1 MKLEM
6 GWKID
11 WKDFFGSI
19 FHLTNIIRFMDS
31 EDSLNLDL
39 EISEEVK
46 AGENTPNQQDK
57 QTNEDEIELDI
68 GIDDSEHSE
77 HVPTE
82 QMPEPTN
89 QVSEPSNQTTEQT
102 NKTDILDDI
111 DLDIP
116 DNFLDD
122 DLVMKKPKTEPE
134 TVDGIENEPNTN
146 TSDQTPDKTNEN
158 DDPKPHEYNDTGSVH
173 IDIDDDVNID
183 DQASNEV
190 HEPTKDDVEDVQID
204 VEPQASAPVETKS
217 VPDTKQILEEMDKY
231 LDQKE
236 KEFGDEAV
244 EEIKKHL
251 DIHLDDDAVDVIE
264 FEDSQEFDGEK
275 SITDEKVEDKELSTD
290 SEHDESKPAKV
301 VEVDGK
307 KVEISVGKGEDMSAE
322 KLEEKRV
329 QAIKSI
335 KSKASELA
343 KKGLEFDGSIYDQ
356 PEEVDKF
363 LRMIVGCMV
372 VPSNSIK
379 AEAQTLHLDEYEH
392 WKIPTDEFIQK
403 VSFYPDF
410 KCFQAPPENLLH
422 SPDEILVICHDL
434 NELFQF
440 NFLDM
445 HSTDFQF
452 NEIPARILKFT
463 NKYADLKT
471 TAFEEN
477 FLKAIYSKIEIL
489 LNTNV
494 EAAFRSNSIKVTN
507 DFWTAFGGYLK
518 EMEQIQGRQEKLRA
532 SWNEF
537 IVALFSMRVKN
548 QIYRHASYSNLN
560 EMLNTCYQPDGFL
573 LIEQLVGNSLKC
585 YFPTII
591 RSYFFMIRSVYM
603 MARLVAIYSFLKL
616 HEGKSKEQVR
626 KEIYE
631 IGAIC
636 TIAYETKYHMWKS
649 EERAPIHGLKNEEI
663 SPQVQE
669 YARNHVINGGQYFLL
684 KSIETALPVIADSL
698 P

>member
-1 MKLEM
+1 
-6 GWKID
+6 
-11 WKDFFGSI
+11 
-19 FHLTNIIRFMDS
+19 MDS
-31 EDSLNLDL
+31 EGSLDL
-39 EISEEVK
+39 DFDISDNAEENHVQESVK
-46 AGENTPNQQDK
+46 DEN
-57 QTNEDEIELDI
+57 EVELDI
-68 GIDDSEHSE
+68 DKNIDLEH
-77 HVPTE
+77 HTTVPTE
-82 QMPEPTN
+82 QTPKPIPDENSIDEKQMSD
-89 QVSEPSNQTTEQT
+89 V
-102 NKTDILDDI
+102 DILDDI

-116 DNFLDD
+116 DEFLDD
-122 DLVMKKPKTEPE
+122 SMVMEKPNTEPE
-134 TVDGIENEPNTN
+134 NINQMENKSEPTSDDNSKPTENE
-146 TSDQTPDKTNEN
+146 
-158 DDPKPHEYNDTGSVH
+158 
-173 IDIDDDVNID
+173 VN
-183 DQASNEV
+183 ATE
-190 HEPTKDDVEDVQID
+190 HAVEDEVQFD
-204 VEPQASAPVETKS
+204 DEVEIPKLSPHPETKP
-217 VPDTKQILEEMDKY
+217 VLDKHQVLEEMDKY
-231 LDQKE
+231 LDQKD

-251 DIHLDDDAVDVIE
+251 DIHLNDDAVEVIE
-264 FEDSQEFDGEK
+264 FEDSQEFTGEK
-275 SITDEKVEDKELSTD
+275 SITDEKLEHKEVSAD
-290 SEHDESKPAKV
+290 SEHDDSKPPAKV
-301 VEVDGK
+301 VEMDGK
-307 KVEISVGKGEDMSAE
+307 KVEISVGKGEEMTPE

-329 QAIKSI
+329 QAIKNI
-335 KSKASELA
+335 KSKASELS
-343 KKGLEFDGSIYDQ
+343 KKGLEFDGSVYDD
-356 PEEVDKF
+356 PDETNKF
-363 LRMIVGCMV
+363 LRMIVGCMM
-372 VPSNSIK
+372 VPPNSIQ
-379 AEAQTLHLDEYEH
+379 AEAQTLHLDEAER
-392 WKIPTDEFIQK
+392 WKISTDEFIQK

-440 NFLDM
+440 NFLDI

-452 NEIPARILKFT
+452 NEIPSRILKFT
-463 NKYADLKT
+463 NKYTDLKT

-494 EAAFRSNSIKVTN
+494 ETAFRSNSIKVTN

-548 QIYRHASYSNLN
+548 QIYRHVSYSNLN

-603 MARLVAIYSFLKL
+603 MARMVAIYSFLKL
-616 HEGKSKEQVR
+616 HKDKPKEQVR
-626 KEIYE
+626 KELYE

-684 KSIETALPVIADSL
+684 KSIETSLPVIADSL
-698 P
+698 Q

>member
-1 MKLEM
+1 MIFLKA
-6 GWKID
+6 
-11 WKDFFGSI
+11 I
-19 FHLTNIIRFMDS
+19 FHLTNIISFMDS
-31 EDSLNLDL
+31 EGSLSLDL
-39 EISEEVK
+39 DISDNAEEKHVQE
-46 AGENTPNQQDK
+46 GV
-57 QTNEDEIELDI
+57 EL
-68 GIDDSEHSE
+68 E
-77 HVPTE
+77 VPTE
-82 QMPEPTN
+82 QTPKP
-89 QVSEPSNQTTEQT
+89 VPDDV
-102 NKTDILDDI
+102 DILDDI

-116 DNFLDD
+116 DEFLDEPNAEPTPNENE
-122 DLVMKKPKTEPE
+122 VNATEPTPNE
-134 TVDGIENEPNTN
+134 TPSSSKPNATEPTVEEEAPKV
-146 TSDQTPDKTNEN
+146 SAPDK
-158 DDPKPHEYNDTGSVH
+158 YQV
-173 IDIDDDVNID
+173 
-183 DQASNEV
+183 
-190 HEPTKDDVEDVQID
+190 
-204 VEPQASAPVETKS
+204 
-217 VPDTKQILEEMDKY
+217 LEEMDKY
-231 LDQKE
+231 LDQKD

-251 DIHLDDDAVDVIE
+251 DIHLNGDAVEVIE
-264 FEDSQEFDGEK
+264 FEDSQEFTGEK
-275 SITDEKVEDKELSTD
+275 SITDEKLEHKEVSAD
-290 SEHDESKPAKV
+290 SEHDDPKPPAKV
-301 VEVDGK
+301 VEMDGK
-307 KVEISVGKGEDMSAE
+307 KVEISVGKGEEITSE

-329 QAIKSI
+329 QAIKNI
-335 KSKASELA
+335 KSKASELS
-343 KKGLEFDGSIYDQ
+343 KKGLEFDGGVYDD
-356 PEEVDKF
+356 PDEINKF
-363 LRMIVGCMV
+363 LRMIVGCMM
-372 VPSNSIK
+372 VPPNSIQ
-379 AEAQTLHLDEYEH
+379 AEAQTLHLDEAER

-440 NFLDM
+440 NFLDI
-445 HSTDFQF
+445 HSTNFQF
-452 NEIPARILKFT
+452 NEIPSRILKFT
-463 NKYADLKT
+463 NKYTDLKT

-494 EAAFRSNSIKVTN
+494 ETAFRTNSIKVTN

-548 QIYRHASYSNLN
+548 QIYRHVSYSNLN

-603 MARLVAIYSFLKL
+603 MARMVAIYSFLEL
-616 HEGKSKEQVR
+616 HKDKPKEQVR

-631 IGAIC
+631 IGALC

-698 P
+698 Q

>member
-1 MKLEM
+1 MIFLKA
-6 GWKID
+6 
-11 WKDFFGSI
+11 I
-19 FHLTNIIRFMDS
+19 FHLTNIISFMDS
-31 EDSLNLDL
+31 ESSLDL
-39 EISEEVK
+39 DFDISDNAEENHVQESVK
-46 AGENTPNQQDK
+46 DEN
-57 QTNEDEIELDI
+57 EVELDI
-68 GIDDSEHSE
+68 DKNIDLEH
-77 HVPTE
+77 HTTVPTE
-82 QMPEPTN
+82 QTPKPIPDENSTDEKQMDDD
-89 QVSEPSNQTTEQT
+89 
-102 NKTDILDDI
+102 DILDDI

-116 DNFLDD
+116 DEFLDD
-122 DLVMKKPKTEPE
+122 SMVMEKPNTEPE
-134 TVDGIENEPNTN
+134 NINQMENKSEPTSDDNSKPTEPSSKPTENEVNAT
-146 TSDQTPDKTNEN
+146 E
-158 DDPKPHEYNDTGSVH
+158 HVVE
-173 IDIDDDVNID
+173 DDVQFD
-183 DQASNEV
+183 DEV
-190 HEPTKDDVEDVQID
+190 EIPKV
-204 VEPQASAPVETKS
+204 SAQPETKP
-217 VPDTKQILEEMDKY
+217 VIDKYQVLEEMDKY
-231 LDQKE
+231 LDQKD

-251 DIHLDDDAVDVIE
+251 DIHLNDDAVEVIE
-264 FEDSQEFDGEK
+264 FEDSQEFTGEK
-275 SITDEKVEDKELSTD
+275 SITDEKLEHKEVSAD
-290 SEHDESKPAKV
+290 SEHDDPKPPTKV
-301 VEVDGK
+301 VEMDGK
-307 KVEISVGKGEDMSAE
+307 KVEISVGKGEEITPE

-329 QAIKSI
+329 QAIKNI
-335 KSKASELA
+335 KSKASELS
-343 KKGLEFDGSIYDQ
+343 KKGLEFDGSVYDD
-356 PEEVDKF
+356 PDETNKF
-363 LRMIVGCMV
+363 LRMIVGCMM
-372 VPSNSIK
+372 VPPNSIQ
-379 AEAQTLHLDEYEH
+379 AEAQTLHLDEAER
-392 WKIPTDEFIQK
+392 WKISTDEFIQK

-440 NFLDM
+440 NFLDI

-452 NEIPARILKFT
+452 NEIPSRILKFT
-463 NKYADLKT
+463 NKYTDLKT

-494 EAAFRSNSIKVTN
+494 ETAFRSNSIKVTN

-548 QIYRHASYSNLN
+548 QIYRHVSYSNLN

-603 MARLVAIYSFLKL
+603 MARMVAIYSFLKL
-616 HEGKSKEQVR
+616 HKDKPKEQVR
-626 KEIYE
+626 KELYE

-684 KSIETALPVIADSL
+684 KSIETSLPVIADSL
-698 P
+698 Q

>member
-1 MKLEM
+1 MV
-6 GWKID
+6 
-11 WKDFFGSI
+11 FFKAI
-19 FHLTNIIRFMDS
+19 FHLTNIIPFMDS
-31 EDSLNLDL
+31 EGSLDL
-39 EISEEVK
+39 DFDISDNAEENHAQESVK
-46 AGENTPNQQDK
+46 EEN
-57 QTNEDEIELDI
+57 EVELDI
-68 GIDDSEHSE
+68 DKNIDLEH
-77 HVPTE
+77 HTTVPTE
-82 QMPEPTN
+82 QTPKPIPDEKQMSD
-89 QVSEPSNQTTEQT
+89 V
-102 NKTDILDDI
+102 DILDDI

-116 DNFLDD
+116 DEFLDD
-122 DLVMKKPKTEPE
+122 SMVMEKPNTEPE
-134 TVDGIENEPNTN
+134 LTSNDITKPTENEVNT
-146 TSDQTPDKTNEN
+146 TE
-158 DDPKPHEYNDTGSVH
+158 HVVE
-173 IDIDDDVNID
+173 DDVQFD
-183 DQASNEV
+183 DEEEIPKLS
-190 HEPTKDDVEDVQID
+190 
-204 VEPQASAPVETKS
+204 PQPETKP
-217 VPDTKQILEEMDKY
+217 VLDKHQVLEEMDKY
-231 LDQKE
+231 LDQKD

-251 DIHLDDDAVDVIE
+251 DIHLNDDAVEVIE
-264 FEDSQEFDGEK
+264 FEDSQEFTGEK
-275 SITDEKVEDKELSTD
+275 SITDEKLEHKEVSAD
-290 SEHDESKPAKV
+290 SEHDDSKPPAKV
-301 VEVDGK
+301 VEMDGK
-307 KVEISVGKGEDMSAE
+307 KVEISVGKGEEITPE

-329 QAIKSI
+329 QAIKNI
-335 KSKASELA
+335 KSKASELS
-343 KKGLEFDGSIYDQ
+343 KKGLEFDVSVYDD
-356 PEEVDKF
+356 PDETNKF
-363 LRMIVGCMV
+363 LRMIVGCMM
-372 VPSNSIK
+372 VPPNSIQ
-379 AEAQTLHLDEYEH
+379 AEAQTLHLDEAER
-392 WKIPTDEFIQK
+392 WKISTDEFIQK

-410 KCFQAPPENLLH
+410 KCFQAPPEKLLH

-440 NFLDM
+440 NFLDI

-452 NEIPARILKFT
+452 NEIPSRILKFT
-463 NKYADLKT
+463 NKYTDLKT

-494 EAAFRSNSIKVTN
+494 ETAFRSNSIKVTN

-548 QIYRHASYSNLN
+548 QIYRHVSYSNLN

-603 MARLVAIYSFLKL
+603 MARMVAIYSFLKL
-616 HEGKSKEQVR
+616 HKDKPKEQVR
-626 KEIYE
+626 KELYE

-649 EERAPIHGLKNEEI
+649 EERASIHGLKNEEI

-684 KSIETALPVIADSL
+684 KSIETSLPVIADSL
-698 P
+698 Q

>member
-1 MKLEM
+1 
-6 GWKID
+6 
-11 WKDFFGSI
+11 
-19 FHLTNIIRFMDS
+19 MDS
-31 EDSLNLDL
+31 EGSLDL
-39 EISEEVK
+39 DFDISDNAEENHIQESVK
-46 AGENTPNQQDK
+46 DEN
-57 QTNEDEIELDI
+57 EVELDI
-68 GIDDSEHSE
+68 DKNIDLEH
-77 HVPTE
+77 HTTVPTE
-82 QMPEPTN
+82 QTPKPIPDENSIDEKQMSD
-89 QVSEPSNQTTEQT
+89 V
-102 NKTDILDDI
+102 DILDDI

-116 DNFLDD
+116 DEFLDD
-122 DLVMKKPKTEPE
+122 SMVMEKPNTEPE
-134 TVDGIENEPNTN
+134 NINQMENKSEPTSDDNSKPTENE
-146 TSDQTPDKTNEN
+146 
-158 DDPKPHEYNDTGSVH
+158 
-173 IDIDDDVNID
+173 VN
-183 DQASNEV
+183 ATEHV
-190 HEPTKDDVEDVQID
+190 VEDEVQFD
-204 VEPQASAPVETKS
+204 DEVEIPKLSPQPETKP
-217 VPDTKQILEEMDKY
+217 VLDKHQVLEEMDKY
-231 LDQKE
+231 LDQKD

-251 DIHLDDDAVDVIE
+251 DIHLNDDAVEVIE
-264 FEDSQEFDGEK
+264 FEDSQEFTGEK
-275 SITDEKVEDKELSTD
+275 SITDEKLEHKEVSAD
-290 SEHDESKPAKV
+290 SEHDDSKPPAKV
-301 VEVDGK
+301 VEMDGK
-307 KVEISVGKGEDMSAE
+307 KVEISVGKGEEITPE

-329 QAIKSI
+329 QAIKNI
-335 KSKASELA
+335 KSKASELS
-343 KKGLEFDGSIYDQ
+343 KKGLEFDGSVYDD
-356 PEEVDKF
+356 PDETNKF
-363 LRMIVGCMV
+363 LRMIVGCMM
-372 VPSNSIK
+372 VPPNSIQ
-379 AEAQTLHLDEYEH
+379 AEAQTLHLDEAER
-392 WKIPTDEFIQK
+392 WKISTDEFIQK

-410 KCFQAPPENLLH
+410 KCFQAPPEKLLH

-440 NFLDM
+440 NFLDI

-452 NEIPARILKFT
+452 NEIPSRILKFT
-463 NKYADLKT
+463 NKYTDLKT

-494 EAAFRSNSIKVTN
+494 ETAFRSNSIKVTN

-548 QIYRHASYSNLN
+548 QIYRHVSYSNLN

-603 MARLVAIYSFLKL
+603 MARMVAIYSFLKL
-616 HEGKSKEQVR
+616 HKDKPKEQVR
-626 KEIYE
+626 KELYE

-684 KSIETALPVIADSL
+684 KSIETSLPVIADSL
-698 P
+698 Q

>member
-1 MKLEM
+1 
-6 GWKID
+6 
-11 WKDFFGSI
+11 
-19 FHLTNIIRFMDS
+19 MDS
-31 EDSLNLDL
+31 ENSLNLDFDISDTVEGVKDDNEVEL
-39 EISEEVK
+39 EHH
-46 AGENTPNQQDK
+46 T
-57 QTNEDEIELDI
+57 T
-68 GIDDSEHSE
+68 
-77 HVPTE
+77 VPTE
-82 QMPEPTN
+82 QTLKPIPDEKSTDEKRTDD
-89 QVSEPSNQTTEQT
+89 V
-102 NKTDILDDI
+102 DILDNI

-116 DNFLDD
+116 DEFLDGIMD
-122 DLVMKKPKTEPE
+122 MEKPNPEPE
-134 TVDGIENEPNTN
+134 NKPELTSNDTSKPNENEVNADEVSVENEVQFEDEEKIPNVSAQPETKPV
-146 TSDQTPDKTNEN
+146 PDK
-158 DDPKPHEYNDTGSVH
+158 YQV
-173 IDIDDDVNID
+173 
-183 DQASNEV
+183 
-190 HEPTKDDVEDVQID
+190 
-204 VEPQASAPVETKS
+204 
-217 VPDTKQILEEMDKY
+217 LEEMDKY
-231 LDQKE
+231 LDQKD

-251 DIHLDDDAVDVIE
+251 DIHLNDDAVEVIV
-264 FEDSQEFDGEK
+264 FEDSQEFTGEK
-275 SITDEKVEDKELSTD
+275 SITDEKEERKEVSAD
-290 SEHDESKPAKV
+290 SEHDDPKPPAKV
-301 VEVDGK
+301 VEMDGR
-307 KVEISVGKGEDMSAE
+307 KVEISVGKGEEMTPE

-329 QAIKSI
+329 QAIKNI
-335 KSKASELA
+335 KSKASELS
-343 KKGLEFDGSIYDQ
+343 KKGLEFDGSVYDD
-356 PEEVDKF
+356 PDETDKF
-363 LRMIVGCMV
+363 LRMIVGCML
-372 VPSNSIK
+372 VPPNSIQ
-379 AEAQTLHLDEYEH
+379 AEAQTLHMNEAER

-440 NFLDM
+440 NFLDI
-445 HSTDFQF
+445 HSTNFQF
-452 NEIPARILKFT
+452 NEIPSRILKFT
-463 NKYADLKT
+463 NKYTDLKT

-494 EAAFRSNSIKVTN
+494 ETAFRSNSIKVTN

-548 QIYRHASYSNLN
+548 QIYRHVSYSNLN

-603 MARLVAIYSFLKL
+603 MARMVAIYSFLKL
-616 HEGKSKEQVR
+616 HKDKPKEQVR
-626 KEIYE
+626 KELYE

-684 KSIETALPVIADSL
+684 KSIETSLPVIADSL
-698 P
+698 Q

>member
-1 MKLEM
+1 M
-6 GWKID
+6 I
-11 WKDFFGSI
+11 FFKAI
-19 FHLTNIIRFMDS
+19 FHLTNIISFMDS
-31 EDSLNLDL
+31 EGSLDL
-39 EISEEVK
+39 DLDFDISDNAEENHIQESVK
-46 AGENTPNQQDK
+46 EEN
-57 QTNEDEIELDI
+57 EVELDI
-68 GIDDSEHSE
+68 DKNIDLEH
-77 HVPTE
+77 HTTVPTE
-82 QMPEPTN
+82 QTPKPIPDEKQMSD
-89 QVSEPSNQTTEQT
+89 V
-102 NKTDILDDI
+102 DILDDI

-116 DNFLDD
+116 DEFLDD
-122 DLVMKKPKTEPE
+122 SMVMEKPNTEPE
-134 TVDGIENEPNTN
+134 NINQMENKSEP
-146 TSDQTPDKTNEN
+146 TSDDNS
-158 DDPKPHEYNDTGSVH
+158 KPTEPSSKPTEDE
-173 IDIDDDVNID
+173 VN
-183 DQASNEV
+183 ATEHV
-190 HEPTKDDVEDVQID
+190 VEDEVQFDDEEEIPKLS
-204 VEPQASAPVETKS
+204 PQPETKP
-217 VPDTKQILEEMDKY
+217 VLDKHQVLEEMDKY
-231 LDQKE
+231 LDQKD

-251 DIHLDDDAVDVIE
+251 DIHLNDDVVEVIE
-264 FEDSQEFDGEK
+264 FEDSQEFTGEK
-275 SITDEKVEDKELSTD
+275 SITDEKLEHKEVSAD
-290 SEHDESKPAKV
+290 SEHDDSKPPVKV
-301 VEVDGK
+301 VEMDGK
-307 KVEISVGKGEDMSAE
+307 KVEISVGKGEEITPE

-329 QAIKSI
+329 QAIKNI
-335 KSKASELA
+335 KSKASELS
-343 KKGLEFDGSIYDQ
+343 KKGLEFDASVYDD
-356 PEEVDKF
+356 PDETNKF
-363 LRMIVGCMV
+363 LMMIVGCMM
-372 VPSNSIK
+372 VPPNSIQ
-379 AEAQTLHLDEYEH
+379 AEAQTLHLDEAER
-392 WKIPTDEFIQK
+392 WKISTDEFIQK

-410 KCFQAPPENLLH
+410 KCFQAPPEKLLH

-440 NFLDM
+440 NFLNI

-452 NEIPARILKFT
+452 NEIPSRILKFT
-463 NKYADLKT
+463 NKYTDLKT

-494 EAAFRSNSIKVTN
+494 ETAFRSNSIKVTN

-548 QIYRHASYSNLN
+548 QIYRHVSYSNLN

-591 RSYFFMIRSVYM
+591 RSYFFMITSVYM
-603 MARLVAIYSFLKL
+603 MARMVAIYSFLKL
-616 HEGKSKEQVR
+616 HKDKPKEQVR
-626 KEIYE
+626 KELYE

-684 KSIETALPVIADSL
+684 KSIETSLPVIADSL
-698 P
+698 Q

>member
-1 MKLEM
+1 M
-6 GWKID
+6 
-11 WKDFFGSI
+11 I
-19 FHLTNIIRFMDS
+19 FLKAIFLLSNIISFMDS
-31 EDSLNLDL
+31 ENSLNLDFDISDIIEDVKDDNEVEL
-39 EISEEVK
+39 EHH
-46 AGENTPNQQDK
+46 AT
-57 QTNEDEIELDI
+57 
-68 GIDDSEHSE
+68 
-77 HVPTE
+77 VPTE
-82 QMPEPTN
+82 QTPKPIPDEK
-89 QVSEPSNQTTEQT
+89 S
-102 NKTDILDDI
+102 TDEKRTDDVDVLDGI

-116 DNFLDD
+116 DEFLDGIMD
-122 DLVMKKPKTEPE
+122 MEKPNPEPE
-134 TVDGIENEPNTN
+134 NKPEPTSNDTSKPNENEVNADEV
-146 TSDQTPDKTNEN
+146 SVEN
-158 DDPKPHEYNDTGSVH
+158 DVQFEDKEEIPKV
-173 IDIDDDVNID
+173 
-183 DQASNEV
+183 
-190 HEPTKDDVEDVQID
+190 
-204 VEPQASAPVETKS
+204 SAQ
-217 VPDTKQILEEMDKY
+217 PDTKPVLDKYQVLEEMDKY
-231 LDQKE
+231 LDQKD

-251 DIHLDDDAVDVIE
+251 DIHLNDDAVEVIV
-264 FEDSQEFDGEK
+264 FEDSQEFTGEK
-275 SITDEKVEDKELSTD
+275 SITDEKEEHKEVSAD
-290 SEHDESKPAKV
+290 SEHDDPKPPAKV
-301 VEVDGK
+301 VEMDGK
-307 KVEISVGKGEDMSAE
+307 KVEISVGKGEEMTHE

-329 QAIKSI
+329 QAIKNI
-335 KSKASELA
+335 KSKASELS
-343 KKGLEFDGSIYDQ
+343 KKGLEFDGSVYDD
-356 PEEVDKF
+356 PNETNKF
-363 LRMIVGCMV
+363 LRMIVGCMM
-372 VPSNSIK
+372 VPPNSIQ
-379 AEAQTLHLDEYEH
+379 AEAQTLHMNEAER
-392 WKIPTDEFIQK
+392 WKISTDEFIQK

-440 NFLDM
+440 NFLDI
-445 HSTDFQF
+445 HSTNFQF
-452 NEIPARILKFT
+452 NEIPSRILKFT
-463 NKYADLKT
+463 NKYTDLKT

-494 EAAFRSNSIKVTN
+494 ESAFRSNSIKVTN

-548 QIYRHASYSNLN
+548 QIYRHVSYSNLN
-560 EMLNTCYQPDGFL
+560 EMLNTCYRPDGFL

-603 MARLVAIYSFLKL
+603 MARMVAIYSFLKL
-616 HEGKSKEQVR
+616 HKDKPKEQVR
-626 KEIYE
+626 KELYE

-684 KSIETALPVIADSL
+684 KSIETSLPVIADSL
-698 P
+698 Q

>member
-1 MKLEM
+1 
-6 GWKID
+6 
-11 WKDFFGSI
+11 
-19 FHLTNIIRFMDS
+19 MDS
-31 EDSLNLDL
+31 ENSLNLDFDISDTVEGVKDDNEVEL
-39 EISEEVK
+39 EHH
-46 AGENTPNQQDK
+46 T
-57 QTNEDEIELDI
+57 T
-68 GIDDSEHSE
+68 
-77 HVPTE
+77 VPTE
-82 QMPEPTN
+82 QMLKPIPDEKSTDEKRTDD
-89 QVSEPSNQTTEQT
+89 V
-102 NKTDILDDI
+102 DILDNI

-116 DNFLDD
+116 DEFLDGIMD
-122 DLVMKKPKTEPE
+122 MEKPNPEPE
-134 TVDGIENEPNTN
+134 NKPELTSNDTSKPNENEVNADEVSVENEVNADEVSDEEKIPNVSAQPETKPV
-146 TSDQTPDKTNEN
+146 PDK
-158 DDPKPHEYNDTGSVH
+158 YQV
-173 IDIDDDVNID
+173 
-183 DQASNEV
+183 
-190 HEPTKDDVEDVQID
+190 
-204 VEPQASAPVETKS
+204 
-217 VPDTKQILEEMDKY
+217 LEEMDKY
-231 LDQKE
+231 LDQKD

-251 DIHLDDDAVDVIE
+251 DIHLNDDAVEVIV
-264 FEDSQEFDGEK
+264 FEDSQEFTGEK
-275 SITDEKVEDKELSTD
+275 SITDEKEERKEVSAD
-290 SEHDESKPAKV
+290 SEHDDPKPPAKV
-301 VEVDGK
+301 VEMDGK
-307 KVEISVGKGEDMSAE
+307 KVEISVGKGEEITPE
-322 KLEEKRV
+322 KIEEKRI
-329 QAIKSI
+329 QAIKNI
-335 KSKASELA
+335 KSKASELS
-343 KKGLEFDGSIYDQ
+343 KKGLEFDGSVYDD
-356 PEEVDKF
+356 PDETDKF
-363 LRMIVGCMV
+363 LRMIVGCML
-372 VPSNSIK
+372 VPPNSIQ
-379 AEAQTLHLDEYEH
+379 AEAQTLHMNEAER

-440 NFLDM
+440 NFLDI
-445 HSTDFQF
+445 HSTNFQF
-452 NEIPARILKFT
+452 NEIPSRILKFT
-463 NKYADLKT
+463 NKYTDLKT

-494 EAAFRSNSIKVTN
+494 ETAFRSNSIKVTN

-548 QIYRHASYSNLN
+548 QIYRHVSYSNLN

-591 RSYFFMIRSVYM
+591 RSYFFMIRSGYM
-603 MARLVAIYSFLKL
+603 MARMVAIYSFLKL
-616 HEGKSKEQVR
+616 HKDKPKEQVR
-626 KEIYE
+626 KELYE

-684 KSIETALPVIADSL
+684 KSIETSLPVIADSL
-698 P
+698 Q

>member
-1 MKLEM
+1 
-6 GWKID
+6 
-11 WKDFFGSI
+11 
-19 FHLTNIIRFMDS
+19 MDS
-31 EDSLNLDL
+31 EGSLDL
-39 EISEEVK
+39 DFDISDNAEENHVQESVK
-46 AGENTPNQQDK
+46 DEN
-57 QTNEDEIELDI
+57 EVELDI
-68 GIDDSEHSE
+68 DKNIDLEH
-77 HVPTE
+77 HTTVPTE
-82 QMPEPTN
+82 QTPKPIPDEKQMSD
-89 QVSEPSNQTTEQT
+89 V
-102 NKTDILDDI
+102 DILDDI

-116 DNFLDD
+116 DEFLDD
-122 DLVMKKPKTEPE
+122 SMVMEKPNTEPE
-134 TVDGIENEPNTN
+134 NINQMENKSEP
-146 TSDQTPDKTNEN
+146 TSDDNS
-158 DDPKPHEYNDTGSVH
+158 KPTEPSSKPTEDE
-173 IDIDDDVNID
+173 VN
-183 DQASNEV
+183 ATEHV
-190 HEPTKDDVEDVQID
+190 VEDEVQFD
-204 VEPQASAPVETKS
+204 DEVEIPKLSPQPETKP
-217 VPDTKQILEEMDKY
+217 VLDKHQVLEEMDKY
-231 LDQKE
+231 LDQKD

-251 DIHLDDDAVDVIE
+251 DIHLNDDAVEVIE
-264 FEDSQEFDGEK
+264 FEDSQEFTGEK
-275 SITDEKVEDKELSTD
+275 SITDEKLEHKEVSAD
-290 SEHDESKPAKV
+290 SEHDDSKPPAKV
-301 VEVDGK
+301 VEMDGK
-307 KVEISVGKGEDMSAE
+307 KVEISVGKGEEITPE

-329 QAIKSI
+329 QAIKNI
-335 KSKASELA
+335 KSKASELS
-343 KKGLEFDGSIYDQ
+343 KKGLEFDGSVYDD
-356 PEEVDKF
+356 PDETNKF
-363 LRMIVGCMV
+363 LRMIVGCMM
-372 VPSNSIK
+372 VPPNSIQ
-379 AEAQTLHLDEYEH
+379 AEAQTLHLDEAER
-392 WKIPTDEFIQK
+392 WKISTDEFIQK

-410 KCFQAPPENLLH
+410 KCFQAPPEKLLH

-440 NFLDM
+440 NFLDI

-452 NEIPARILKFT
+452 NEIPSRILKFT
-463 NKYADLKT
+463 NKYTDLKT

-494 EAAFRSNSIKVTN
+494 ETAFRSNSIKVTN

-548 QIYRHASYSNLN
+548 QIYRHVSYSNLN

-603 MARLVAIYSFLKL
+603 MARMVAIYSFLKL
-616 HEGKSKEQVR
+616 HKDKPKEQVR
-626 KEIYE
+626 KELYE

-684 KSIETALPVIADSL
+684 KSIETSLPVIADSL
-698 P
+698 Q

>member
-1 MKLEM
+1 MV
-6 GWKID
+6 
-11 WKDFFGSI
+11 FFKAI
-19 FHLTNIIRFMDS
+19 FHLTNIISFMDS
-31 EDSLNLDL
+31 EGSLDL
-39 EISEEVK
+39 DFDISDNAEENHAQESVK
-46 AGENTPNQQDK
+46 EEN
-57 QTNEDEIELDI
+57 EVELDI
-68 GIDDSEHSE
+68 DKNIDLEH
-77 HVPTE
+77 HTTVPTE
-82 QMPEPTN
+82 QTPKPIPDEKQMSD
-89 QVSEPSNQTTEQT
+89 V
-102 NKTDILDDI
+102 DILDDI

-116 DNFLDD
+116 DEFLDD
-122 DLVMKKPKTEPE
+122 SMVMEKPNTEPE
-134 TVDGIENEPNTN
+134 LTSNDITKPTENEVNT
-146 TSDQTPDKTNEN
+146 TE
-158 DDPKPHEYNDTGSVH
+158 HVVE
-173 IDIDDDVNID
+173 DDVQFD
-183 DQASNEV
+183 DEEEIPKLS
-190 HEPTKDDVEDVQID
+190 
-204 VEPQASAPVETKS
+204 PQPETKP
-217 VPDTKQILEEMDKY
+217 VLDKHQVLEEMDKY
-231 LDQKE
+231 LDQKD

-251 DIHLDDDAVDVIE
+251 DIHLNDDAVEVIE
-264 FEDSQEFDGEK
+264 FEDSQEFTGEK
-275 SITDEKVEDKELSTD
+275 SITDEKLEHKEVSAD
-290 SEHDESKPAKV
+290 SEHDDSKPPAKV
-301 VEVDGK
+301 VEMDGK
-307 KVEISVGKGEDMSAE
+307 KVEISVGKGEEITPE

-329 QAIKSI
+329 QAIKNI
-335 KSKASELA
+335 KSKASELS
-343 KKGLEFDGSIYDQ
+343 KKGLEFDVSVYDD
-356 PEEVDKF
+356 PDETNKF
-363 LRMIVGCMV
+363 LRMIVGCMM
-372 VPSNSIK
+372 VPPNSIQ
-379 AEAQTLHLDEYEH
+379 AEAQTLHLDEAER
-392 WKIPTDEFIQK
+392 WKISTDEFIQK

-410 KCFQAPPENLLH
+410 KCFQAPPEKLLH

-440 NFLDM
+440 NFLDI

-452 NEIPARILKFT
+452 NEIPSRILKFT
-463 NKYADLKT
+463 NKYTDLKT

-494 EAAFRSNSIKVTN
+494 ETAFRSNSIKVTN

-548 QIYRHASYSNLN
+548 QIYRHVSYSNLN

-603 MARLVAIYSFLKL
+603 MARMVAIYSFLKL
-616 HEGKSKEQVR
+616 HKDKPKEQVR
-626 KEIYE
+626 KELYE

-684 KSIETALPVIADSL
+684 KSIETSLPVIADSL
-698 P
+698 Q

>member
-1 MKLEM
+1 
-6 GWKID
+6 
-11 WKDFFGSI
+11 
-19 FHLTNIIRFMDS
+19 MDS
-31 EDSLNLDL
+31 EGSLDL
-39 EISEEVK
+39 DFDISDNAEENHVQESVK
-46 AGENTPNQQDK
+46 DEN
-57 QTNEDEIELDI
+57 EVELDI
-68 GIDDSEHSE
+68 DKNIDLEH
-77 HVPTE
+77 HTTVPTE
-82 QMPEPTN
+82 QTPKPIPDENSIDEKQMSD
-89 QVSEPSNQTTEQT
+89 V
-102 NKTDILDDI
+102 DILDDI

-116 DNFLDD
+116 DEFLDD
-122 DLVMKKPKTEPE
+122 SMVMEKPNTEPE
-134 TVDGIENEPNTN
+134 NINQMENKSEPTSDDNSKPTENE
-146 TSDQTPDKTNEN
+146 
-158 DDPKPHEYNDTGSVH
+158 
-173 IDIDDDVNID
+173 VN
-183 DQASNEV
+183 ATE
-190 HEPTKDDVEDVQID
+190 HAVEDEVQFD
-204 VEPQASAPVETKS
+204 DEVEIPKLSPHPETKP
-217 VPDTKQILEEMDKY
+217 VLDKHQVLEEMDKY
-231 LDQKE
+231 LDQKD

-251 DIHLDDDAVDVIE
+251 DIHLNDDAVEVIE
-264 FEDSQEFDGEK
+264 FEDSQEFTGEK
-275 SITDEKVEDKELSTD
+275 SITDEKLEHKEVSAD
-290 SEHDESKPAKV
+290 SEHDDSKPPAKV
-301 VEVDGK
+301 VEMDGK
-307 KVEISVGKGEDMSAE
+307 KVEISVGKGEEMTPE

-329 QAIKSI
+329 QAIKNI
-335 KSKASELA
+335 KSKASELS
-343 KKGLEFDGSIYDQ
+343 KKGLEFDGSVYDD
-356 PEEVDKF
+356 PDETNKF
-363 LRMIVGCMV
+363 LRMIVGCMM
-372 VPSNSIK
+372 VPPNSIQ
-379 AEAQTLHLDEYEH
+379 AEAQTLHLDEAER
-392 WKIPTDEFIQK
+392 WKISTDEFIQK

-410 KCFQAPPENLLH
+410 KCFQAPPEKLLH

-440 NFLDM
+440 NFLDI

-452 NEIPARILKFT
+452 NEIPSRILKFT
-463 NKYADLKT
+463 NKYTDLKT

-494 EAAFRSNSIKVTN
+494 ETAFRSNSIKVTN

-548 QIYRHASYSNLN
+548 QIYRHVSYSNLN

-603 MARLVAIYSFLKL
+603 MARMVAIYSFLKL
-616 HEGKSKEQVR
+616 HKDKPKEQVR
-626 KEIYE
+626 KELYE

-684 KSIETALPVIADSL
+684 KSIETSLPVIADSL
-698 P
+698 Q

>member
-1 MKLEM
+1 MLNLHGTSQAQNQAKEIE
-6 GWKID
+6 WNE
-11 WKDFFGSI
+11 FFGGNFSSNKY
-19 FHLTNIIRFMDS
+19 HHTMDGES
-31 EDSLNLDL
+31 SLNLDL
-39 EISEEVK
+39 DISDKAEEKQVQEPKEQLNDEDDVIIEI
-46 AGENTPNQQDK
+46 D
-57 QTNEDEIELDI
+57 
-68 GIDDSEHSE
+68 IDDDS
-77 HVPTE
+77 VPKPTE
-82 QMPEPTN
+82 QVLETKP
-89 QVSEPSNQTTEQT
+89 SEEKQADV
-102 NKTDILDDI
+102 DILDDI

-116 DNFLDD
+116 DDILDD
-122 DLVMKKPKTEPE
+122 VVMEKPKELSGTNDASKPSEQSSNDNSKPE
-134 TVDGIENEPNTN
+134 TNTAAPQPVEIE
-146 TSDQTPDKTNEN
+146 D
-158 DDPKPHEYNDTGSVH
+158 
-173 IDIDDDVNID
+173 
-183 DQASNEV
+183 
-190 HEPTKDDVEDVQID
+190 DVQIED
-204 VEPQASAPVETKS
+204 EEYLKAQATKTIETKP
-217 VPDTKQILEEMDKY
+217 VQDKEQVLEAMDKY
-231 LDQKE
+231 LDEKD

-251 DIHLDDDAVDVIE
+251 DVHLDDDAVEVIE
-264 FEDSQEFDGEK
+264 FEDSQEYAGEK
-275 SITDEKVEDKELSTD
+275 SITDEKVEDKELSAD
-290 SEHDESKPAKV
+290 SEHDESKQPAKV
-301 VEVDGK
+301 VEMDGK
-307 KVEISVGKGEDMSAE
+307 KVEISVGKGEDMTAE

-329 QAIKSI
+329 QAIKNI
-335 KSKASELA
+335 KSKASELS
-343 KKGLEFDGSIYDQ
+343 KKGLDFDASVYDDS
-356 PEEVDKF
+356 EEINKF

-372 VPSNSIK
+372 VPPNSIK
-379 AEAQTLHLDEYEH
+379 AESQTLHLDDVER
-392 WKIPTDEFIQK
+392 WKIPTDEFVQK
-403 VSFYPDF
+403 ISFYPDF

-452 NEIPARILKFT
+452 NEIPSRILKFT

-518 EMEQIQGRQEKLRA
+518 EMEQIQGRKEKLRA

-537 IVALFSMRVKN
+537 VVALFSMRVKN

-603 MARLVAIYSFLKL
+603 MARMVAIYSFLKL
-616 HEGKSKEQVR
+616 NKDKPKEQVR
-626 KEIYE
+626 KDIYE

-636 TIAYETKYHMWKS
+636 TIAYETKYQMWKS

-698 P
+698 Q

>member
-1 MKLEM
+1 MIFLKA
-6 GWKID
+6 
-11 WKDFFGSI
+11 I
-19 FHLTNIIRFMDS
+19 FHLTNIISFMDS
-31 EDSLNLDL
+31 EGSLSLDLDISDNAEEKHVQEGVKLDL
-39 EISEEVK
+39 EHH
-46 AGENTPNQQDK
+46 T
-57 QTNEDEIELDI
+57 T
-68 GIDDSEHSE
+68 
-77 HVPTE
+77 VPTE
-82 QMPEPTN
+82 QTPKPIPDEKSTDEKQMDDI
-89 QVSEPSNQTTEQT
+89 
-102 NKTDILDDI
+102 DILDDI

-116 DNFLDD
+116 DEFLE
-122 DLVMKKPKTEPE
+122 KPDAEPALEEGIPKVSAQPEPASNENEVNVTEPE
-134 TVDGIENEPNTN
+134 TKPEPALEEEIPKVSAQPETKPV
-146 TSDQTPDKTNEN
+146 PDK
-158 DDPKPHEYNDTGSVH
+158 YQV
-173 IDIDDDVNID
+173 
-183 DQASNEV
+183 
-190 HEPTKDDVEDVQID
+190 
-204 VEPQASAPVETKS
+204 
-217 VPDTKQILEEMDKY
+217 LEEMDKY
-231 LDQKE
+231 LDQKD

-251 DIHLDDDAVDVIE
+251 DIHLNDDAVEVIE
-264 FEDSQEFDGEK
+264 FEDSQEFTGEK
-275 SITDEKVEDKELSTD
+275 SITDEKLEHKEVSAD
-290 SEHDESKPAKV
+290 SEHDDPKPPAKV
-301 VEVDGK
+301 VEMDGK
-307 KVEISVGKGEDMSAE
+307 KVEISVGKGEEITSE

-329 QAIKSI
+329 QAIKNI
-335 KSKASELA
+335 KSKASELS
-343 KKGLEFDGSIYDQ
+343 KKGLEFDGSVYDD
-356 PEEVDKF
+356 PDETNKF
-363 LRMIVGCMV
+363 LRMIVGCMM
-372 VPSNSIK
+372 VPPNSIQ
-379 AEAQTLHLDEYEH
+379 AEAQTLHMDEAER

-440 NFLDM
+440 NFLDI
-445 HSTDFQF
+445 HSINFQF
-452 NEIPARILKFT
+452 NEIPSRILKFT
-463 NKYADLKT
+463 NKYTDLKT

-494 EAAFRSNSIKVTN
+494 ETAFRSNSIKVTN

-548 QIYRHASYSNLN
+548 QIYRHVSYSNLN

-573 LIEQLVGNSLKC
+573 LVEQLVGNSLKC

-603 MARLVAIYSFLKL
+603 MARMVAIYSFLKL
-616 HEGKSKEQVR
+616 HKDKPKEQVR

-684 KSIETALPVIADSL
+684 KSIETSLPVIADSL
-698 P
+698 Q

>member
-1 MKLEM
+1 
-6 GWKID
+6 
-11 WKDFFGSI
+11 
-19 FHLTNIIRFMDS
+19 MDS
-31 EDSLNLDL
+31 ENSLNLDFDISDTVEGVKDDNEVEL
-39 EISEEVK
+39 EHH
-46 AGENTPNQQDK
+46 T
-57 QTNEDEIELDI
+57 T
-68 GIDDSEHSE
+68 
-77 HVPTE
+77 VPTE
-82 QMPEPTN
+82 QMLKPIPDEKSTDEKRTDD
-89 QVSEPSNQTTEQT
+89 V
-102 NKTDILDDI
+102 DILDNI

-116 DNFLDD
+116 DEFLDGIMD
-122 DLVMKKPKTEPE
+122 MEKPNPEPE
-134 TVDGIENEPNTN
+134 NKPELTSNDTSKPNENEVNADEVSVENEVNADEVSDEEKIPNVSAQPETKPV
-146 TSDQTPDKTNEN
+146 PDK
-158 DDPKPHEYNDTGSVH
+158 YQV
-173 IDIDDDVNID
+173 
-183 DQASNEV
+183 
-190 HEPTKDDVEDVQID
+190 
-204 VEPQASAPVETKS
+204 
-217 VPDTKQILEEMDKY
+217 LEEMDKY
-231 LDQKE
+231 LDQKD

-251 DIHLDDDAVDVIE
+251 DIHLNDDAVEVIV
-264 FEDSQEFDGEK
+264 FEDSQEFTGEK
-275 SITDEKVEDKELSTD
+275 SITDEKEERKEVSAD
-290 SEHDESKPAKV
+290 SEHDDPKPPAKV
-301 VEVDGK
+301 VEMDGK
-307 KVEISVGKGEDMSAE
+307 KVEISVGKGEEITPE
-322 KLEEKRV
+322 KLEEKRI
-329 QAIKSI
+329 QAIKNI
-335 KSKASELA
+335 KSKASELS
-343 KKGLEFDGSIYDQ
+343 KKGLEFDGSVYDD
-356 PEEVDKF
+356 PDETDKF
-363 LRMIVGCMV
+363 LRMIVGCML
-372 VPSNSIK
+372 VPPNSIQ
-379 AEAQTLHLDEYEH
+379 AEAQTLHMNEAER

-440 NFLDM
+440 NFLDI
-445 HSTDFQF
+445 HSTNFQF
-452 NEIPARILKFT
+452 NEIPSRILKFT
-463 NKYADLKT
+463 NKYTDLKT

-494 EAAFRSNSIKVTN
+494 ETAFRSNSIKVTN

-548 QIYRHASYSNLN
+548 QIYRHVSYSNLN

-603 MARLVAIYSFLKL
+603 MARMVAIYSFLKL
-616 HEGKSKEQVR
+616 HKDKPKEQVR
-626 KEIYE
+626 KELYE

-684 KSIETALPVIADSL
+684 KSIETSLPVIADSL
-698 P
+698 Q

>member
-1 MKLEM
+1 
-6 GWKID
+6 
-11 WKDFFGSI
+11 
-19 FHLTNIIRFMDS
+19 MDS
-31 EDSLNLDL
+31 EGSLDL
-39 EISEEVK
+39 DFDISDNAEENHVQESVK
-46 AGENTPNQQDK
+46 DEN
-57 QTNEDEIELDI
+57 EVELDI
-68 GIDDSEHSE
+68 DKNIDLEH
-77 HVPTE
+77 HTTVPTE
-82 QMPEPTN
+82 QTPKPIPDENSIDEKQMSD
-89 QVSEPSNQTTEQT
+89 V
-102 NKTDILDDI
+102 DILDDI

-116 DNFLDD
+116 DEFLDD
-122 DLVMKKPKTEPE
+122 SMVMEKPNTEPE
-134 TVDGIENEPNTN
+134 NINQMENKSEPTSDDNSKPTENE
-146 TSDQTPDKTNEN
+146 
-158 DDPKPHEYNDTGSVH
+158 
-173 IDIDDDVNID
+173 VN
-183 DQASNEV
+183 ATE
-190 HEPTKDDVEDVQID
+190 HAVEDEVQFD
-204 VEPQASAPVETKS
+204 DEVEIPKLSPHPETKP
-217 VPDTKQILEEMDKY
+217 VLDKHQVLEEMDKY
-231 LDQKE
+231 LDQKD

-251 DIHLDDDAVDVIE
+251 DIHLNDDAVEVIE
-264 FEDSQEFDGEK
+264 FEDSQEFTGEK
-275 SITDEKVEDKELSTD
+275 SITDEKLEHKEVSAD
-290 SEHDESKPAKV
+290 SEHDDSKPPAKV
-301 VEVDGK
+301 VEMDGK
-307 KVEISVGKGEDMSAE
+307 KVEISVGKGEEMTPE

-329 QAIKSI
+329 QAIKNI
-335 KSKASELA
+335 KSKASELS
-343 KKGLEFDGSIYDQ
+343 KKGLEFDGSVYDD
-356 PEEVDKF
+356 PDETNKF
-363 LRMIVGCMV
+363 LRMIVGCMM
-372 VPSNSIK
+372 VPPNSIQ
-379 AEAQTLHLDEYEH
+379 AEAQTLHLDEAER
-392 WKIPTDEFIQK
+392 WKISTDEFIQK

-410 KCFQAPPENLLH
+410 KCFQAPPEKLLH
-422 SPDEILVICHDL
+422 SPDEILVICHGL

-440 NFLDM
+440 NFLDI

-452 NEIPARILKFT
+452 NEIPSRILKFT
-463 NKYADLKT
+463 NKYTDLKT

-494 EAAFRSNSIKVTN
+494 ETAFRSNSIKVTN

-548 QIYRHASYSNLN
+548 QIYRHVSYSNLN

-603 MARLVAIYSFLKL
+603 MARMVAIYSFLKL
-616 HEGKSKEQVR
+616 HKDKPKEQVR
-626 KEIYE
+626 KELYE

-684 KSIETALPVIADSL
+684 KSIETSLPVIADSL
-698 P
+698 Q

>member
-1 MKLEM
+1 
-6 GWKID
+6 
-11 WKDFFGSI
+11 
-19 FHLTNIIRFMDS
+19 MDS
-31 EDSLNLDL
+31 EGSLDL
-39 EISEEVK
+39 DFDISDNAEENHVQESVK
-46 AGENTPNQQDK
+46 DEN
-57 QTNEDEIELDI
+57 EVELDI
-68 GIDDSEHSE
+68 DKNIDLEH
-77 HVPTE
+77 HTTVPTE
-82 QMPEPTN
+82 QTPKPIPDENSIDEKQMSD
-89 QVSEPSNQTTEQT
+89 V
-102 NKTDILDDI
+102 DILDDI

-116 DNFLDD
+116 DEFLDD
-122 DLVMKKPKTEPE
+122 SMVMEKPNTEPE
-134 TVDGIENEPNTN
+134 NINQMENKSEPTSDDNSKPTENE
-146 TSDQTPDKTNEN
+146 
-158 DDPKPHEYNDTGSVH
+158 
-173 IDIDDDVNID
+173 VN
-183 DQASNEV
+183 ATE
-190 HEPTKDDVEDVQID
+190 HAVEDEVQFD
-204 VEPQASAPVETKS
+204 DEVEIPKLSPQPETKP
-217 VPDTKQILEEMDKY
+217 VLDKHQVLEEMDKY
-231 LDQKE
+231 LDQKD

-251 DIHLDDDAVDVIE
+251 DIHLNDDAVEVIE
-264 FEDSQEFDGEK
+264 FEDSQEFTGEK
-275 SITDEKVEDKELSTD
+275 SITDEKLEHKEVSAD
-290 SEHDESKPAKV
+290 SEHDDSKPPTKV
-301 VEVDGK
+301 VEMDGK
-307 KVEISVGKGEDMSAE
+307 KVEISVGKGEEITPE

-329 QAIKSI
+329 QAIKNI
-335 KSKASELA
+335 KSKASELS
-343 KKGLEFDGSIYDQ
+343 KKGLEFDGSVYDD
-356 PEEVDKF
+356 PDETNKF
-363 LRMIVGCMV
+363 LRMIVGCMM
-372 VPSNSIK
+372 VPPNSIQ
-379 AEAQTLHLDEYEH
+379 AEAQTLHLDEAER
-392 WKIPTDEFIQK
+392 WKISTDEFIQK

-410 KCFQAPPENLLH
+410 KCFQTPPEKLLH

-440 NFLDM
+440 NFLDI

-452 NEIPARILKFT
+452 NEIPSRILKFT
-463 NKYADLKT
+463 NKYTDLKT

-494 EAAFRSNSIKVTN
+494 ETAFRSNSIKVTN

-548 QIYRHASYSNLN
+548 QIYRHVSYSNLN

-603 MARLVAIYSFLKL
+603 MARMVAIYSFLKL
-616 HEGKSKEQVR
+616 HKDKPKEQVR
-626 KEIYE
+626 KELYE

-684 KSIETALPVIADSL
+684 KSIETSLPVIADSL
-698 P
+698 Q

>member
-1 MKLEM
+1 MIFLKA
-6 GWKID
+6 
-11 WKDFFGSI
+11 I
-19 FHLTNIIRFMDS
+19 FHLTNIIAFMDS
-31 EDSLNLDL
+31 ESSLYLDL
-39 EISEEVK
+39 DISDNAEEKQVQEGVK
-46 AGENTPNQQDK
+46 YENEVELNIDK
-57 QTNEDEIELDI
+57 N
-68 GIDDSEHSE
+68 IDPEH
-77 HVPTE
+77 HTTVPTE
-82 QMPEPTN
+82 QAPKPIPDEKSTDEK
-89 QVSEPSNQTTEQT
+89 QIDDI
-102 NKTDILDDI
+102 DILDDI

-116 DNFLDD
+116 DEFLDD
-122 DLVMKKPKTEPE
+122 SMVMEKPNAEPE
-134 TVDGIENEPNTN
+134 NVNQIENKPEQ
-146 TSDQTPDKTNEN
+146 TSNDISKPAETSPKANEN
-158 DDPKPHEYNDTGSVH
+158 DTNLASH
-173 IDIDDDVNID
+173 IIEDDVQFD
-183 DQASNEV
+183 DEEEIPKVSTQ
-190 HEPTKDDVEDVQID
+190 P
-204 VEPQASAPVETKS
+204 ETKP
-217 VPDTKQILEEMDKY
+217 VLDKHQVLEEMDKY
-231 LDQKE
+231 LDQKD

-251 DIHLDDDAVDVIE
+251 DIHLNDDAVEVIE
-264 FEDSQEFDGEK
+264 FEDSQEFTGEK
-275 SITDEKVEDKELSTD
+275 SITDEKVEHEELSAD
-290 SEHDESKPAKV
+290 SEQDDPKPPGKV
-301 VEVDGK
+301 VEMDGK
-307 KVEISVGKGEDMSAE
+307 KVEISVGKGEEMTPK

-329 QAIKSI
+329 QAIKNI
-335 KSKASELA
+335 KSKASELS
-343 KKGLEFDGSIYDQ
+343 KKGLEFDESVYDD
-356 PEEVDKF
+356 PDETNKF

-372 VPSNSIK
+372 VPPNSIQ
-379 AEAQTLHLDEYEH
+379 AEAQTLHMDETER
-392 WKIPTDEFIQK
+392 WKISTDEFIQK

-452 NEIPARILKFT
+452 NEIPSRILKFT

-603 MARLVAIYSFLKL
+603 MARMVAIYSFLKL
-616 HEGKSKEQVR
+616 HKDKPKEQVR
-626 KEIYE
+626 KDIYE

-684 KSIETALPVIADSL
+684 KSIETSLPVIADSL
-698 P
+698 Q